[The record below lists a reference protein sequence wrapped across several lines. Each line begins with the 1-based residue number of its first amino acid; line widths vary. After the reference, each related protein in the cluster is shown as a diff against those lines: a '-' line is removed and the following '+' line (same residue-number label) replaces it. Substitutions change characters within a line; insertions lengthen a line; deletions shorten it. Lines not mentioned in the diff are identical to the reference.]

1 MGTARKTGKAGAGKA
16 ANELQGGLEPATV
29 AADRAS
35 YRTIGPEAEGQRLD
49 NYLIR
54 IAKGVP
60 KSHVYR
66 IVRAGEVR
74 VNKGRVAVDYRLAA
88 GDQVRIPPMRLAE
101 RAPTRLAAIPAAAMP
116 PILFEDEHLMAVDK
130 PAGLAAHGGSG
141 IAFGLIE
148 RVRAARPHQP
158 FLELVHRLDRE
169 TSGILLLAKSRRALL
184 GLHEDLREGVV
195 GKRYSVLV
203 HGDWVNDRQHVRLA
217 LTKYVNRH
225 GERRVSVDAD
235 GAESHTVFSLL
246 KRYGQFSLLEADLKT
261 GRTHQIRVHLS
272 HLGFPIVGDD
282 KYGDFELNRQIAR
295 GTLKSGL
302 PRLARMFLHA
312 GAMDFEHPVTSRPI
326 ALEAPLP
333 TECTDFL
340 KGLKADASL

>member
-1 MGTARKTGKAGAGKA
+1 MGTARKTGKAGVSQSAGA
-16 ANELQGGLEPATV
+16 LQGRFDQKPEPEAV
-29 AADRAS
+29 ASDRAS
-35 YRTIGPEAEGQRLD
+35 YRVIGPEAEGQRLD

-66 IVRAGEVR
+66 IVRQGEVR

-101 RAPTRLAAIPAAAMP
+101 RAPTPLAAVPAAAMP

-148 RVRAARPHQP
+148 RVRAARPNQP

-184 GLHEDLREGVV
+184 GLHEDLREGRVE
-195 GKRYSVLV
+195 KRYSMLV
-203 HGDWVNDRQHVRLA
+203 KGDWVNDRQHVRLP

-225 GERRVSVDAD
+225 GERRVSVDAEGHGIAHRVQPD
-235 GAESHTVFSLL
+235 QALW
-246 KRYGQFSLLEADLKT
+246 
-261 GRTHQIRVHLS
+261 QIL
-272 HLGFPIVGDD
+272 
-282 KYGDFELNRQIAR
+282 IAR
-295 GTLKSGL
+295 SRSENRSDASDTRAPLA
-302 PRLARMFLHA
+302 PRLSDHR
-312 GAMDFEHPVTSRPI
+312 
-326 ALEAPLP
+326 
-333 TECTDFL
+333 
-340 KGLKADASL
+340 